1 MDKELIKKV
10 TQEVIREYVA
20 KYGTKPFATSANK
33 SDIAKKVL
41 KRCHQKYQKNVLDKL
56 IDND

>member
-1 MDKELIKKV
+1 MDRELIKQIAQKV
-10 TQEVIREYVA
+10 VKDYMA
-20 KYGTKPFATSANK
+20 KHGTKPFATSDNK
-33 SDIAKKVL
+33 SDIAKEVL

>member
-1 MDKELIKKV
+1 MDKELIKRI
-10 TQEVIREYVA
+10 TQEVIREYVE
-20 KYGTKPFATSANK
+20 KYGTKPFATSDNK
-33 SDIAKKVL
+33 SDIAKEVL